1 MDMLENGVVEPIP
14 MEVTDQGNVAFE
26 PIPAENGGRILSDN
40 PDDENNDARDSV
52 NISNLEVEDAS
63 EPEFE
68 PEIMTRAL
76 TKDDL
81 KDMNFVELQR
91 MIRVTQRNID
101 ALEDAK
107 VMVDSM
113 VNLYHNTKDI
123 FDMANEYKKGH
134 EITEEGEVDYSDLV
148 RLPKEFQANYD
159 ANKPILEENLKVIDE
174 FAKEKY
180 GTTTKTTS
188 FFSNQ
193 LLEALQHQLDRI
205 QNNPDEN
212 KKFTIPKEI
221 LTEKEKNAVRSLN
234 NSIQAVLDRPSMNYI
249 VSHCT
254 TTGAL
259 INTWNQVKKDYT
271 AADKLI
277 RKYCMETMQFN
288 INEFNAV
295 VKYFMLY
302 AGSAFIARMML
313 YQFARIIKNGKHD
326 GTDMYG
332 RLFLLNVSD
341 YTYKRFDY
349 DDSRLDAVMKT
360 ISMAYNEH
368 AVTTKGISTVK
379 AYRKLPIAKTDLQ
392 MDLEMT
398 SQFAKAVKE
407 VESQRSADSA
417 NNNGRGMTASIMY
430 FADDSKEN

>member
-1 MDMLENGVVEPIP
+1 MNMLENGVVEPIL
-14 MEVTDQGNVAFE
+14 MEVINQGNIAFE
-26 PIPAENGGRILSDN
+26 SIPAENGGRILSDN

-212 KKFTIPKEI
+212 KKFTIPKET

-249 VSHCT
+249 VAHCT

-277 RKYCMETMQFN
+277 RKYCMEAMRFN

-302 AGSAFIARMML
+302 AGSTFIARMML

-360 ISMAYNEH
+360 ISMAYNEY

-407 VESQRSADSA
+407 VESQHETD
-417 NNNGRGMTASIMY
+417 TE
-430 FADDSKEN
+430 EN

>member
-14 MEVTDQGNVAFE
+14 MEVINQGNIAFE
-26 PIPAENGGRILSDN
+26 SIPAENGGRILSDN

-52 NISNLEVEDAS
+52 NISNLEVEDVS
-63 EPEFE
+63 EPEFT

-91 MIRVTQRNID
+91 MIRVTQRNVD
-101 ALEDAK
+101 ALEDGK

-123 FDMANEYKKGH
+123 LDMANEYKKCH

-212 KKFTIPKEI
+212 KKFTIPKET

-249 VSHCT
+249 VAHCT

-277 RKYCMETMQFN
+277 RKYCMEAMRFN

-349 DDSRLDAVMKT
+349 DDSRLDAIMKT
-360 ISMAYNEH
+360 ISSAYNNY

-379 AYRKLPIAKTDLQ
+379 AYRKLPIAKNDLQ

-398 SQFAKAVKE
+398 AQFAKAVKE
-407 VESQRSADSA
+407 VESQHK
-417 NNNGRGMTASIMY
+417 
-430 FADDSKEN
+430 DDSKEN

>member
-14 MEVTDQGNVAFE
+14 MEVIDQGNVLVE

-40 PDDENNDARDSV
+40 PDDENNDIRDSID
-52 NISNLEVEDAS
+52 ISSLEDIKIS
-63 EPEFE
+63 EVDIKPD
-68 PEIMTRAL
+68 IITRAL

-123 FDMANEYKKGH
+123 VDMANEYKKGH
-134 EITEEGEVDYSDLV
+134 EVTEDGEVDYSDFV
-148 RLPKEFQANYD
+148 RLPKEFQVNYD
-159 ANKPILEENLKVIDE
+159 ANKPILEENLKVIE
-174 FAKEKY
+174 EVAKEKY

-205 QNNPDEN
+205 QNYPDEN
-212 KKFTIPKEI
+212 KKFTIPKET
-221 LTEKEKNAVRSLN
+221 LTEKEKNAVRTLN

-249 VSHCT
+249 ASHCT

-271 AADKLI
+271 AADKFI

-341 YTYKRFDY
+341 YTYKIFDY
-349 DDSRLDAVMKT
+349 DDSRLDTIMKT
-360 ISMAYNEH
+360 ISAAYNNY

-379 AYRKLPIAKTDLQ
+379 AYRKLPIAKNDLQ

-398 SQFAKAVKE
+398 AQFAKAVKE
-407 VESQRSADSA
+407 VESQRK
-417 NNNGRGMTASIMY
+417 
-430 FADDSKEN
+430 DDSKGIKL